1 LYASVAQSIHPAYLR
16 SRHLSS
22 LDVPCKPKVEIITDF
37 NSRRII

>member
-1 LYASVAQSIHPAYLR
+1 
-16 SRHLSS
+16 LSS